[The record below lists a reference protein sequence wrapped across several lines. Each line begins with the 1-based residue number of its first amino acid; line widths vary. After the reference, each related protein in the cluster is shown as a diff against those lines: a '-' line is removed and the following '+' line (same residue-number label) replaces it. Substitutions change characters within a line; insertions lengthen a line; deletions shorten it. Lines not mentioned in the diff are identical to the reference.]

1 MLLQF
6 DIFILFYPYFIVY
19 HNIICVIILHFLIM
33 RCKLQRLFL
42 LHICVIFLLNHSLA
56 NEPVEVIR
64 IGPDTPSGGISTTV
78 TQHNKKSWDTLDEL
92 SVDEIRGVQD
102 TTQTTNE
109 KLLESK
115 SRQTAYQI
123 DNTFK
128 EMLTKCVSSDKKLCS
143 QALAFA
149 DKNSTQCNLN
159 STEVCRAYAQIFL
172 IHNQRQ
178 KALNARQIACNGGNA
193 TACFEAWNLYETGKG
208 IKKNPKQGFA
218 LLTRSCDFK
227 NAQACYQ
234 LAGYYRTGVG
244 AELNLKKAKE
254 LYSKSCDLG
263 NSDACDAYN
272 EFL

>member
-1 MLLQF
+1 MLKT
-6 DIFILFYPYFIVY
+6 IFYSMLIFCCGL
-19 HNIICVIILHFLIM
+19 CVSYGQNGNDLP
-33 RCKLQRLFL
+33 
-42 LHICVIFLLNHSLA
+42 
-56 NEPVEVIR
+56 PVEVIR
-64 IGPDTPSGGISTTV
+64 IGPDTPSGGIKTTESK
-78 TQHNKKSWDTLDEL
+78 NEKSWDMLDEL
-92 SVDEIRGVQD
+92 HVDELTGVQN
-102 TTQTTNE
+102 TPLGNQQLIT
-109 KLLESK
+109 SK
-115 SRQTAYQI
+115 SRQQAYQI
-123 DNTFK
+123 DDKFR
-128 EMLTKCVSSDKKLCS
+128 EMLTQCINNNKSMCA

-159 STEVCRAYAQIFL
+159 STEVCRAYAQIYL
-172 IHNQRQ
+172 LHNQRQ
-178 KALNARQIACNGGNA
+178 KALNARQIACNGDNA
-193 TACFEAWNLYETGKG
+193 TACFEAWNLYESGRG
-208 IKKNPKQGFA
+208 VKKNPKQGFA